1 MKKKWNFLI
10 LTACLVSLMLATP
23 IQAKLNKRDGVNYY
37 KGTKET
43 YYNLNMKRIYERADR
58 NFGSHH
64 KKWIRDD
71 GVKCYGPY
79 VIVAA
84 PLDIH
89 PYGSIIETSL
99 GEGIVLDTGA
109 FAETNKDQ
117 IDIAVDW

>member
-1 MKKKWNFLI
+1 MKRIIVFLW
-10 LTACLVSLMLATP
+10 TAFLVSSILATP

-64 KKWIRDD
+64 KKWIRED

>member
-10 LTACLVSLMLATP
+10 LTACLVSLILTTP
-23 IQAKLNKRDGVNYY
+23 IQAKLNRRDGVNYY

-84 PLDIH
+84 PLDVH

>member
-84 PLDIH
+84 PLDVH